1 MKNCFVK
8 AIALLFA
15 ILCVFNCSGCYN
27 LFFHKSVVVDSGRH
41 YGLYRYSDKAEIFYF
56 DQSRKGVNGFA
67 EDRLGIFNN
76 EYKKNYEGSVVLE
89 GCFDKFTH
97 ADGKIIILM
106 ENKYYVF
113 EIDEYTYPP
122 STNIVM
128 RDYLEEND
136 WFREYSIEDFNSEF
150 PDSEKYH
157 WIDD

>member
-8 AIALLFA
+8 AIAILLMTLC
-15 ILCVFNCSGCYN
+15 ILNCSGCY
-27 LFFHKSVVVDSGRH
+27 LFYNRDVMVVDEGRH
-41 YGLYRYSDKAEIFYF
+41 YRYIKYSDKAVVLYF
-56 DQSRKGVNGFA
+56 DQSRKQDPEFA
-67 EDRLGIFNN
+67 FDELGILGSENDK
-76 EYKKNYEGSVVLE
+76 YYEGAIMLK

-97 ADGKIIILM
+97 ANGKIIVLM

-113 EIDEYTYPP
+113 EIDKYTYPP
-122 STNIVM
+122 SNVGM
-128 RDYLEEND
+128 QDYLEKND